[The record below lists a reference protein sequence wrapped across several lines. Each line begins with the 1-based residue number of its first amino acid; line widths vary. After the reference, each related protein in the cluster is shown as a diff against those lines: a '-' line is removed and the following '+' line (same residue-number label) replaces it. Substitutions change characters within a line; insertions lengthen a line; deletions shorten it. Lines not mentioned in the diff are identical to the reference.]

1 MLYAELSG
9 IEGVNMPPITND
21 WQQPL
26 AEEFK
31 KPYYKDLYKKVLEE
45 YRTQTDFS
53 DSGRYFQCLS
63 SDTVKRCK
71 SRDSG
76 TGSISQ

>member
-1 MLYAELSG
+1 
-9 IEGVNMPPITND
+9 MPPITND

-45 YRTQTDFS
+45 YRTRQIFRIRTIFLTL
-53 DSGRYFQCLS
+53 F
-63 SDTVKRCK
+63 
-71 SRDSG
+71 
-76 TGSISQ
+76 I